1 MAPAERLHQTGC
13 MDGVGLHGWRNGWP
27 RKACIPGTGTVQCT
41 VLFST
46 GKCTGSSGGGG
57 ATSRRRF
64 ASLTVIF
71 RGALLNAGHS
81 GVRTLGTGFTMMFTT
96 AGHTRYTARHH
107 SVGSG
112 CGHLG
117 SGRVQTPSEG
127 EIHRLWLRYNAAEW
141 WGFGGGGQQPQ
152 GHSRRA
158 REPLRIESQLGFGAL
173 QASPI
178 WSSRRPKYPHSRDE
192 RRRSPCGEIAL
203 DLECAV
209 RRVRT
214 RRRREKERTSAM
226 GAQMGAH
233 MVTSS
238 LRWYATGKRRIDVFP
253 TAMSTVFLR
262 RQKTFSFI

>member
-1 MAPAERLHQTGC
+1 
-13 MDGVGLHGWRNGWP
+13 
-27 RKACIPGTGTVQCT
+27 
-41 VLFST
+41 
-46 GKCTGSSGGGG
+46 
-57 ATSRRRF
+57 
-64 ASLTVIF
+64 
-71 RGALLNAGHS
+71 
-81 GVRTLGTGFTMMFTT
+81 MFTT

-158 REPLRIESQLGFGAL
+158 REPAVNADCSQHESSRASPNRIPTRIWSSPSLPIWSSPSLPDLELSKPPRFGAL

-214 RRRREKERTSAM
+214 RRRREERTSAM

-262 RQKTFSFI
+262 RQKTFSFT

>member
-46 GKCTGSSGGGG
+46 GKCTGSSGGGVG
-57 ATSRRRF
+57 TSVSSR
-64 ASLTVIF
+64 TVIF
-71 RGALLNAGHS
+71 RGALLNAGDS

-158 REPLRIESQLGFGAL
+158 REPAVNADCSQHESSR
-173 QASPI
+173 ASPNRIPTRI
-178 WSSRRPKYPHSRDE
+178 WSSPSLP
-192 RRRSPCGEIAL
+192 
-203 DLECAV
+203 DLELSKPP
-209 RRVRT
+209 RF
-214 RRRREKERTSAM
+214 
-226 GAQMGAH
+226 GAQGVPSIRTVEMNAEDLPVGRLLSIWSAQCGAC
-233 MVTSS
+233 VRAGAVKRSVPALWE
-238 LRWYATGKRRIDVFP
+238 LRWELTWSRP
-253 TAMSTVFLR
+253 L
-262 RQKTFSFI
+262 